1 MGLKELVDMNP
12 KHQNTFQIIIVVH
25 LIIAPIQQLEDT
37 QVIILVDICDHYD
50 LYKKIIYFI
59 KMNSTVF

>member
-1 MGLKELVDMNP
+1 MGLKDLVDMNP
-12 KHQNTFQIIIVVH
+12 KHQNTFLIIIVVH

-50 LYKKIIYFI
+50 LI
-59 KMNSTVF
+59 